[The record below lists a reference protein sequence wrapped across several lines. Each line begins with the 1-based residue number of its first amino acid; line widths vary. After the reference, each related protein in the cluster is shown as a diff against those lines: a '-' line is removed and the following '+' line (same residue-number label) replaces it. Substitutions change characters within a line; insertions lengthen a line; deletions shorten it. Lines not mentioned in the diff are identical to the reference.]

1 MITGGV
7 VSSTPA
13 KTTFVNSQLVRLLPV
28 WSIVI
33 INLSVEMY
41 WNAIVDLPSLTV
53 LDCALNLKRVVL
65 KVHYSTF
72 GAFSCYYT

>member
-1 MITGGV
+1 
-7 VSSTPA
+7 
-13 KTTFVNSQLVRLLPV
+13 
-28 WSIVI
+28 
-33 INLSVEMY
+33 MY

-65 KVHYSTF
+65 KVHYSAF